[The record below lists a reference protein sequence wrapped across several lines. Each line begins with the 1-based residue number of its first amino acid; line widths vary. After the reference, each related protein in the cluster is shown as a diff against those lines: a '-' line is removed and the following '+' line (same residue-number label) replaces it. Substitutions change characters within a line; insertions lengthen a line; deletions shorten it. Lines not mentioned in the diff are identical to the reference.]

1 MRETEFRSFRWI
13 SSSRPNEKP
22 EKEMRIQWSGI
33 PGFFPCWFCVRTKLS
48 FGNFGGG
55 DSEEDLW
62 HFARQGENWNGIAVC
77 SCVREIWWKS
87 IKIHQVMVLWQ
98 NFAIIW
104 AAEQHM
110 EFWSEN
116 FSMSEGKAARK
127 LGFIF
132 FHVSNPRIPPR
143 SDLWAY
149 ESQEK
154 NPSLKVENLRH
165 IDAQGFV
172 PDEESSRKPTLQRCW
187 CTRKL
192 CRSKR
197 GRTEVYHAGWWFIW
211 CLMIYDDLK
220 LKSKVS
226 KVKSQSVWRR
236 FGKFLISS
244 AWSWLCVEWIE
255 YLADA

>member
-1 MRETEFRSFRWI
+1 MAEFCHHLGCWAAHGILKWKLFNVRRQGGKEAGFHFLPRVKPKDTSAIRSLGVWI
-13 SSSRPNEKP
+13 SR
-22 EKEMRIQWSGI
+22 
-33 PGFFPCWFCVRTKLS
+33 
-48 FGNFGGG
+48 
-55 DSEEDLW
+55 
-62 HFARQGENWNGIAVC
+62 
-77 SCVREIWWKS
+77 
-87 IKIHQVMVLWQ
+87 
-98 NFAIIW
+98 
-104 AAEQHM
+104 
-110 EFWSEN
+110 
-116 FSMSEGKAARK
+116 
-127 LGFIF
+127 
-132 FHVSNPRIPPR
+132 
-143 SDLWAY
+143 
-149 ESQEK
+149 K